1 MVHTKLLQ
9 LEVGGRRQV
18 QTRPALK
25 VGKPQNKVAV
35 DGVHSQRIFSHGE
48 EEVIAL
54 KLIKWQPSVIFK
66 QPTLTGSR

>member
-1 MVHTKLLQ
+1 
-9 LEVGGRRQV
+9 
-18 QTRPALK
+18 LK